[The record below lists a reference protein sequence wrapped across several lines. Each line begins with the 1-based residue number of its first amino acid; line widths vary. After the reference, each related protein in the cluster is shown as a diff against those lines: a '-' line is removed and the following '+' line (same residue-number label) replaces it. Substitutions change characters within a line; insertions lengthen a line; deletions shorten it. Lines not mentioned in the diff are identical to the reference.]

1 MILVF
6 ESRNPSIINSM
17 FQVVQVSST
26 WFALNSS
33 LLWMH
38 KMMLKKKQLPIV
50 QVQEVSMS

>member
-6 ESRNPSIINSM
+6 ESHCPSISKSM
-17 FQVVQVSST
+17 FQVVKISST